1 MTRLAAAVPLSLAVS
16 LLGCATAVKPPAPP
30 IPMSAVPAGEAP
42 GDYQPSGELTWTD
55 LTGVNPV
62 RRASFDEW
70 RINGPRMALRRAP
83 DGKWIG
89 KVSGREATLVTS
101 AGKVAG
107 GGIDLALTSDEKGG
121 VAVDGLW
128 GGRPVH
134 LILGKQSI
142 KGTIPG
148 GQIDLTDM
156 GAGMFN
162 SYQGLLQISGPP
174 DMPQVVLALLA
185 VILG

>member
-1 MTRLAAAVPLSLAVS
+1 MIRLPAAAALSLAVS
-16 LLGCATAVKPPAPP
+16 LLACATAPKPPAPP
-30 IPMSAVPAGEAP
+30 IPMSALPAGEAP
-42 GDYQPSGELTWTD
+42 GDFQPSGELTWTD
-55 LTGVNPV
+55 LTGVSPV
-62 RRASFDEW
+62 RRASFDDW
-70 RINGPRMALRRAP
+70 RVNGPRMALRRGP
-83 DGKWIG
+83 GGTWIG
-89 KVSGREATLVTS
+89 KVGGREVTLVAS

-107 GGIDLALTSDEKGG
+107 GGVDLALTSDEKGG

-134 LILGKQSI
+134 LNLGKERI

-174 DMPQVVLALLA
+174 DMPQVVLALLS